1 MASIFGHG
9 IVAYTLSKVIDKENI
24 KPLLLLALFSSVMP
38 DLDVVAFKFG
48 IAYEHPLG
56 HRGITHSILFAFL
69 WAGTLAYLFGKTRKL
84 IYFLVLFFTTA
95 SHGFLDA
102 LTNGGKG
109 VGFFIPFNNDRFF
122 LPWRPIKVSPIGIRD
137 FFSEWGLQII
147 ISELMYIALP
157 CAIVLITLMLL
168 RKRT

>member
-38 DLDVVAFKFG
+38 DLDVAAFKFG